1 MELQK
6 NNKELKDVIDKMEK
20 EEVDKRKSI
29 TDEFEAAVKKFKV
42 KASEEMNE
50 EELKKKNEELK
61 AEMQQIMDDNKKNTE
76 ELEQK
81 IKEKQKNSEAVQEKF
96 KAMIQSKFE
105 EALSEST
112 KEKKE
117 YIRLAQKEQELTAQ
131 ISMYENNFD
140 QLNDSIRKSGS
151 VFSQFKRELKKKS
164 EMLKTVE
171 QQKADLTQMR
181 ERLDLDLATM
191 QEEFKQLQEA
201 KENLKVDCQNLQN
214 LLKNT

>member
-1 MELQK
+1 
-6 NNKELKDVIDKMEK
+6 
-20 EEVDKRKSI
+20 
-29 TDEFEAAVKKFKV
+29 
-42 KASEEMNE
+42 
-50 EELKKKNEELK
+50 
-61 AEMQQIMDDNKKNTE
+61 
-76 ELEQK
+76 
-81 IKEKQKNSEAVQEKF
+81 
-96 KAMIQSKFE
+96 MIQSKFE

-140 QLNDSIRKSGS
+140 RLNDSIRKSGS

-201 KENLKVDCQNLQN
+201 KGSLKADCQSLQN
-214 LLKNT
+214 QLKNT

>member
-151 VFSQFKRELKKKS
+151 VFSQFKRELKKV
-164 EMLKTVE
+164 TE
-171 QQKADLTQMR
+171 QA
-181 ERLDLDLATM
+181 
-191 QEEFKQLQEA
+191 
-201 KENLKVDCQNLQN
+201 
-214 LLKNT
+214 